1 MNVLICDD
9 SGFARKQL
17 ARALPQEWA
26 ITLHQ
31 AANGVEGLEQILMGH
46 GDLVLLDLTMPE
58 MDGYGVLETLQREGI
73 RSKVLVVSGDI
84 QPEAHA
90 RVMALG
96 ALDFIKK
103 PASPETLQA
112 FLQQHG
118 FWQPKQEQASL
129 HSATVPVM
137 ALASADDA
145 TADAPSQ
152 SELQLCPQ
160 TRDLYQ
166 ELANVA
172 MGQAAALLARLL
184 DAFVI
189 LPIPNVNVLE
199 VSELHMALSSAARS
213 ETLSALCQGFIGA
226 GIAGEALLLF
236 HDASFTDLA
245 RLMKHEGELDRAAEL
260 ELLMDTA
267 NVLIGAFLR
276 GFSAQLDTHFSQ
288 GHPVLLG
295 QHRPIHE
302 LIDTNKNRW
311 RRTLAIEIN
320 YKIQGYGVQ
329 CDLLLLFTED
339 SIATMNHKVQH
350 LL

>member
-17 ARALPQEWA
+17 ARALPTPWQ

-31 AANGVEGLEQILMGH
+31 AANGLEGVEQILMGH
-46 GDLVLLDLTMPE
+46 GDLVFLDLTMPE
-58 MDGYGVLETLQREGI
+58 MDGYGVLETLKREGL
-73 RSKVLVVSGDI
+73 RNKVIVVSGDI

-103 PASPETLQA
+103 PAAPEMLRELLERHGLWQA
-112 FLQQHG
+112 
-118 FWQPKQEQASL
+118 
-129 HSATVPVM
+129 
-137 ALASADDA
+137 D
-145 TADAPSQ
+145 TAPTPAVVTSTANPHAIAPIQ
-152 SELQLCPQ
+152 FTPEL
-160 TRDLYQ
+160 RDVYQ

-172 MGQAAALLARLL
+172 MGQAANLLAQLL
-184 DAFVI
+184 DAFVV

-199 VSELHMALSSAARS
+199 VSELHMALSAAAES
-213 ETLSALCQGFIGA
+213 DTLSAVCQGFIGA
-226 GIAGEALLLF
+226 GIAGEALILF
-236 HDASFTDLA
+236 HDASFQDLA
-245 RLMKHEGELDRAAEL
+245 RLMNHQGALDHGAEL

-276 GFSAQLDTHFSQ
+276 GYANQLDTPFSQ
-288 GHPVLLG
+288 GHPVVLG
-295 QHRPIHE
+295 QHRPIQD
-302 LIDTNKNRW
+302 LIQTNQSRW

-320 YKIQGYGVQ
+320 YRIQGYAVQ

-339 SIATMNHKVQH
+339 SIATMNHKIMH
-350 LL
+350 ML

>member
-17 ARALPQEWA
+17 MRALPAGWNV
-26 ITLHQ
+26 TLHQ
-31 AANGVEGLEQILMGH
+31 AADGLEGVEQILMGH
-46 GDLVLLDLTMPE
+46 GDLIFLDLTMPE
-58 MDGYGVLETLQREGI
+58 MDGYGVLETLKREGL
-73 RSKVLVVSGDI
+73 RSKVIVVSGDI

-103 PASPETLQA
+103 PASPESLLALLGRHGLWQA
-112 FLQQHG
+112 
-118 FWQPKQEQASL
+118 
-129 HSATVPVM
+129 
-137 ALASADDA
+137 
-145 TADAPSQ
+145 APHPAVAPAFAVAGHAPLESTIQ
-152 SELQLCPQ
+152 FTPEL
-160 TRDLYQ
+160 RDVYQ

-172 MGQAAALLARLL
+172 MGQGADLLARLL
-184 DAFVI
+184 DAFVL

-199 VSELHMALSSAARS
+199 VSELHMALSAAAES
-213 ETLSALCQGFIGA
+213 DTLSAVCQGFIGA

-236 HDASFTDLA
+236 HDASFQDLA
-245 RLMKHEGELDRAAEL
+245 RLMNHQGVLDHNAEL

-276 GFSAQLDTHFSQ
+276 GYANQLDTPFSQ
-288 GHPVLLG
+288 GHPVVLG
-295 QHRPIHE
+295 QHRPIRD
-302 LIDTNKNRW
+302 LIRTNQSRW

-320 YKIQGYGVQ
+320 YRVQGYAVQ

-339 SIATMNHKVQH
+339 SIATMNNKIMHM
-350 LL
+350 L

>member
-17 ARALPQEWA
+17 MRALPAGWNV
-26 ITLHQ
+26 TLHQ
-31 AANGVEGLEQILMGH
+31 AADGLEGVEQILMGH
-46 GDLVLLDLTMPE
+46 GDLIFLDLTMPQ
-58 MDGYGVLETLQREGI
+58 MDGYGVLETLKREGL
-73 RSKVLVVSGDI
+73 RSKVIVVSGDI

-103 PASPETLQA
+103 PASPESLLALLGRHGLWQA
-112 FLQQHG
+112 AP
-118 FWQPKQEQASL
+118 QPA
-129 HSATVPVM
+129 AGP
-137 ALASADDA
+137 ALA
-145 TADAPSQ
+145 TAGHAPLESTIQ
-152 SELQLCPQ
+152 FTPEL
-160 TRDLYQ
+160 RDVYQ

-172 MGQAAALLARLL
+172 MGQGADLLARLL
-184 DAFVI
+184 DAFVV

-199 VSELHMALSSAARS
+199 VSELHMALSAAAES
-213 ETLSALCQGFIGA
+213 DTLSAVCQGFIGA

-236 HDASFTDLA
+236 HDASFQDLA
-245 RLMKHEGELDRAAEL
+245 RLMNHQGVLDHNAEL

-276 GFSAQLDTHFSQ
+276 GYANQLDTPFSQ
-288 GHPVLLG
+288 GHPVVLG
-295 QHRPIHE
+295 QHRPIRD
-302 LIDTNKNRW
+302 LIRTNQSRW

-320 YKIQGYGVQ
+320 YRVQGYAVQ

-339 SIATMNHKVQH
+339 SIATMNNKIMHM
-350 LL
+350 L

>member
-17 ARALPQEWA
+17 MRALPAGWNV
-26 ITLHQ
+26 TLHQ
-31 AANGVEGLEQILMGH
+31 AADGLEGVEQILMGH
-46 GDLVLLDLTMPE
+46 GDLIFLDLTMPE
-58 MDGYGVLETLQREGI
+58 MDGYGVLETLKREGL
-73 RSKVLVVSGDI
+73 RSKVIVVSGDI

-103 PASPETLQA
+103 PASPESLLALLSRHGLWQA
-112 FLQQHG
+112 
-118 FWQPKQEQASL
+118 
-129 HSATVPVM
+129 ATHPTAAP
-137 ALASADDA
+137 ALA
-145 TADAPSQ
+145 TAGHAPLESTIQ
-152 SELQLCPQ
+152 FTPEL
-160 TRDLYQ
+160 RDVYQ

-172 MGQAAALLARLL
+172 MGQGADLLARLL
-184 DAFVI
+184 DAFVL

-199 VSELHMALSSAARS
+199 VSELHMALSAAAES
-213 ETLSALCQGFIGA
+213 DTLSAVCQGFIGA

-236 HDASFTDLA
+236 HDASFQDLA
-245 RLMKHEGELDRAAEL
+245 RLMNHQGVLDHNAEL

-276 GFSAQLDTHFSQ
+276 GYANQLDTPFSQ
-288 GHPVLLG
+288 GHPVVLG
-295 QHRPIHE
+295 QHRPIRD
-302 LIDTNKNRW
+302 LIRTNQSRW

-320 YKIQGYGVQ
+320 YRVQGYAVQ

-339 SIATMNHKVQH
+339 SIATMNNKIMHM
-350 LL
+350 L